1 MNPKTSF
8 WNMLTRAGGTR
19 ARNTTGVLR
28 IQVAR
33 RLRVLTLAAAS
44 FTVNEIPV
52 RAAALTFVTL
62 LAFVPFA
69 VILSSVAGKLGYLQL
84 LSRLIPYLAD
94 SLNLSLP
101 LDPVLRSIERAQR
114 IGFHNLGLWG
124 TGGLLFGF
132 FLAMGNVESAVNRV
146 WNVPG
151 KRGWIRRFKAYTPF
165 LFLLI
170 LMVVSGA
177 LLLLRARHGLEKWGF
192 QGALPAWRFP
202 WQSLFFGAAGILAFI
217 WIELALMIYM
227 LPNARVKAGPALFG
241 ATAAT
246 ALIYFLSRLLFLF
259 PSLLLAQNRFLY
271 GSIAIFPV
279 ALLLVYVFW
288 AAALFGAAVAFIHQ
302 RLYRGEDRE
311 RRATLESPGKA
322 ARPNNAWQEALCEV
336 GEIYCGPKT

>member
-1 MNPKTSF
+1 
-8 WNMLTRAGGTR
+8 MLTGAGGSL
-19 ARNTTGVLR
+19 ARNAAGVIR
-28 IQVAR
+28 VQAAR
-33 RLRVLTLAAAS
+33 WLRVLTLAAAS
-44 FTVNEIPV
+44 FTVNEVPV

-62 LAFVPFA
+62 LAFIPFA

-101 LDPVLRSIERAQR
+101 LDPVLRSIERAQL

-124 TGGLLFGF
+124 TVGLLFGF

-146 WNVPG
+146 WNLSG
-151 KRGWIRRFKAYTPF
+151 KRGWIRRFKVYAPF
-165 LFLLI
+165 LFLLL

-192 QGALPAWRFP
+192 HGALPAWRLP
-202 WQSLFFGAAGILAFI
+202 GQSLLFGAMGMMAFI

-259 PSLLLAQNRFLY
+259 PSFLLAQNRFLY
-271 GSIAIFPV
+271 GSFAIFPV
-279 ALLLVYVFW
+279 ALLLVYFFW

-302 RLYRGEDRE
+302 RLYRGGDRE
-311 RRATLESPGKA
+311 RRASFEPAGKA
-322 ARPNNAWQEALCEV
+322 AQPYNAWQEALREV
-336 GEIYCGPKT
+336 SEIYSAPKT